1 MERQRRTCGTYPAAV
16 GGLMARRP
24 GRTQLPPRP
33 RKTAPDLFP
42 TLQDFINNGGHI
54 DLGQIDPIECAAIAS
69 DESSMYVALQRRD
82 GETLIDLL
90 TRLDVSLAH
99 CLDHDEFI
107 DEINAPSI
115 R

>member
-1 MERQRRTCGTYPAAV
+1 
-16 GGLMARRP
+16 MARRP